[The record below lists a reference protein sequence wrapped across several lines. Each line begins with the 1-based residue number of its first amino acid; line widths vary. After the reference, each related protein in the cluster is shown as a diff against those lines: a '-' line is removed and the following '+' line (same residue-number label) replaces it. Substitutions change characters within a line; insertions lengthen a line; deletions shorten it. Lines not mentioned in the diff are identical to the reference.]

1 MRPAHRLLLAFGSG
15 AFFALA
21 APPTSFYPSLWI
33 GTAAYAVALHE
44 DVPEWDKGRGRFRRA
59 MRGALRGILFGA
71 GANIVALRFVPDVI
85 ARFTP
90 LGFGLGILALVLL
103 GLFQGWRFA
112 VGAVLQGW
120 LERARVPRWLAFALG
135 IYASTFV
142 PVVFPWSAAGGVTP
156 WPVMVQLADIV
167 GERGVTLLMALSSAL
182 LAEAWLR
189 RAERSVPPSASWWRR
204 PALSLAVAALL
215 LPLLTAAHGA
225 LRMARVDAIRDG
237 APRARVTLVQPST
250 EAKERW
256 DPARAEGIVERLGN
270 LTRAAEAKKPPP
282 DLVVWPEA
290 AFPYALSD
298 TAGGTADL
306 YGGYAVL
313 QPGVHGPVLTGVM
326 VRARGGGSY
335 NSAVLAQN
343 SHLSPPYH
351 KMHLLAF
358 GEEVPF
364 SETFPA
370 LRKTF
375 AQSGFLLP
383 GKEQRLFETGPI
395 RAAVLICFE
404 DNLPAAGREAA
415 ALEPNLFVNITNDA
429 WFFGSEE
436 SELHLRLAV
445 LRSVEH
451 RRDMVRA
458 VNRGPTSWVDAAG
471 RVRARWPA
479 ELAGSLVTEPALI
492 DASPTLYGRFGDLPV
507 ALLGGAIA
515 LALAVRRRQKH
526 EGRRP

>member
-1 MRPAHRLLLAFGSG
+1 VRPAHRLLLAFAAG

-21 APPTSFYPSLWI
+21 APPTNLYPALWL
-33 GTAAYAVALHE
+33 GTSAYAIALH
-44 DVPEWDKGRGRFRRA
+44 DDIPVWDKGRGRFARA
-59 MRGALRGILFGA
+59 LRGALRGILFGA
-71 GANIVALRFVPDVI
+71 GANIVALRFVPGVI
-85 ARFTP
+85 DRFTP
-90 LGFGLGILALVLL
+90 LGFALGLLALVLL

-112 VGAVLQGW
+112 VGAVLQSW

-156 WPVMVQLADIV
+156 WPVMVQLADLV

-189 RAERSVPPSASWWRR
+189 RNERR
-204 PALSLAVAALL
+204 PAIALAVAALL

-225 LRMARVDAIRDG
+225 LRMARIDAARAH
-237 APRARVTLVQPST
+237 APTAHVALVQPST

-256 DPARAEGIVERLGN
+256 DPARAEAIVERLGN
-270 LTRAAEAKKPPP
+270 LTRAAEAKKPAP

-290 AFPYALSD
+290 AWPYALSD
-298 TAGGTADL
+298 TAGGASDL

-313 QPGVHGPVLTGVM
+313 QPGVHGPVLAGVM

-335 NSAVLAQN
+335 NSAVLATGGR
-343 SHLSPPYH
+343 LSAPYH

-364 SETFPA
+364 SETFPV

-383 GKEQRLFETGPI
+383 GKEQRVFETGAI

-404 DNLPAAGREAA
+404 DNLPEAGREAA
-415 ALEPNLFVNITNDA
+415 AMNPNLFVNVTNDA

-458 VNRGPTSWVDAAG
+458 VNRGPTTWVDAAG

-479 ELAGSLVTEPALI
+479 ELAGSLVTEPALL
-492 DASPTLYGRFGDLPV
+492 DTERTVYGRFSDVPV
-507 ALLGGAIA
+507 VVLGLIVAIV
-515 LALAVRRRQKH
+515 LALRARRS
-526 EGRRP
+526 EGHKTRRAPAE